1 MKKINN
7 IELINDKIYEI
18 FIILAILQ
26 NKFKF
31 MHKDLHSGNILMKK
45 VETEFNNYIIDNKEY
60 KIKSYGYI
68 PVFIDFG
75 YSTIFKIYS
84 NEFEIYNTH
93 KTRFKCIT
101 KYDKI
106 IDSDT
111 FKYKYFWYIR
121 DKNKFNPTVDIYYIL
136 ISIIEFIDVSKIK
149 IIQKYFELSG
159 IKNYMY
165 SESLLSPFK
174 FIINDEKNSRL
185 CRLKDGF
192 GNKLYIIAHII
203 DMYKN
208 YQLYIC
214 EHISIH
220 QINNNEKSLIDIFPE
235 IKSCRNPKMISLE
248 EYELLKNKG
257 VPEIVLPK
265 NIFVNNSPLFNQRNF
280 LQKYL
285 QINSYYHLLNKY
297 DFENGIFVH
306 IRFGDKFK
314 INY

>member
-1 MKKINN
+1 MDDIIKKVYSHFLSDTELLEKEKDILSLNDLKKFNHVGYRSNIVDIYYNKNYFIKIERRQTNQQNYILEKKSLMLGKFPKEIIINNILRKELKENIVEINNYYFNNSKQIIVMENVGITLKELFMKKINN

-18 FIILAILQ
+18 FVILTILQ

-121 DKNKFNPTVDIYYIL
+121 DKNKFEQKLEAMTDRYTCKKCK
-136 ISIIEFIDVSKIK
+136 SKRCS
-149 IIQKYFELSG
+149 Y
-159 IKNYMY
+159 
-165 SESLLSPFK
+165 
-174 FIINDEKNSRL
+174 
-185 CRLKDGF
+185 
-192 GNKLYIIAHII
+192 
-203 DMYKN
+203 
-208 YQLYIC
+208 YQLQTRSADEGITTYITC
-214 EHISIH
+214 LDCG
-220 QINNNEKSLIDIFPE
+220 QRMK
-235 IKSCRNPKMISLE
+235 
-248 EYELLKNKG
+248 
-257 VPEIVLPK
+257 
-265 NIFVNNSPLFNQRNF
+265 FN
-280 LQKYL
+280 
-285 QINSYYHLLNKY
+285 
-297 DFENGIFVH
+297 
-306 IRFGDKFK
+306 
-314 INY
+314 